1 VLIVLRCQNYHL
13 LRTSANDLLAG
24 AAPVGPPVLNFQHNS
39 TWHGTCQI
47 LAAADFTYMVRRRYA
62 EGPVMS
68 TLEERVRVVEAKV
81 EDHSRAMG
89 DLRDLIIALD
99 QKVDRRFESLDH
111 RLESF
116 DRRFESLERR
126 LESFDRRFESVD
138 RRFESLEQRFD
149 SKFNR
154 LITIQLTTL
163 VALVAGLFGTV
174 GALLRL

>member
-1 VLIVLRCQNYHL
+1 
-13 LRTSANDLLAG
+13 
-24 AAPVGPPVLNFQHNS
+24 
-39 TWHGTCQI
+39 
-47 LAAADFTYMVRRRYA
+47 
-62 EGPVMS
+62 MS

-116 DRRFESLERR
+116 DRRFES
-126 LESFDRRFESVD
+126 VD